1 MSTHAFQFWNV
12 YSEMIVFSSLH
23 PSAMSQS
30 FRSVERKP
38 STEDKE
44 GMIVEEVEN
53 PLSEAP
59 VSVHDI

>member
-1 MSTHAFQFWNV
+1 MF
-12 YSEMIVFSSLH
+12 
-23 PSAMSQS
+23 QS

-44 GMIVEEVEN
+44 GVIVEEVEN